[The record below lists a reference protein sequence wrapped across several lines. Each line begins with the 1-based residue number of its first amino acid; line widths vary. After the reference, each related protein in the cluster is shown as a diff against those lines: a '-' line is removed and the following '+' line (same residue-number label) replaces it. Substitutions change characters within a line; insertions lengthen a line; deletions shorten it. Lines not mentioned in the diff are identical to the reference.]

1 MSRKSLIPLMLVSAL
16 LAGPAHAEK
25 DHERHLLPETIDY
38 ALILPANLPHVL
50 KVAQVQAGRLGLDEA
65 QKTLI
70 RELMAEAPM
79 KVFARLKQ
87 AEVLEK
93 AIAQDVLGGGL
104 SAAELQSRLDSLA
117 SAKREATEAQIATIG
132 RIRASLSEVQFK
144 QLLKLASSAGS
155 H

>member
-1 MSRKSLIPLMLVSAL
+1 MKRKKLIPLIFLCSL
-16 LAGPAHAEK
+16 LAGPVHAEK
-25 DHERHLLPETIDY
+25 GHERHLMPETIDY

-50 KVAQVQAGRLGLDEA
+50 KVAQTQAGRLGLDEA
-65 QKTLI
+65 QKALI

-87 AEVLEK
+87 AETLEK
-93 AIAQDVLGGGL
+93 AIAQDVLSGGL
-104 SAAELQSRLDSLA
+104 SAAELQSRLDSLV

-132 RIRASLSEVQFK
+132 RIRVSLSEVQFK
-144 QLLKLASSAGS
+144 QLLKLANTAGS

>member
-1 MSRKSLIPLMLVSAL
+1 MNGKNLIPLIALSAL
-16 LAGPAHAEK
+16 LAGPVHAEK
-25 DHERHLLPETIDY
+25 GHERHLLPETTDY

-50 KVAQVQAGRLGLDEA
+50 KVAQAQAGRLGLDEA

-70 RELMAEAPM
+70 RELMAEAPI

-87 AEVLEK
+87 AESLEK
-93 AIAQDVLGGGL
+93 TLAQDVLSGSL
-104 SAAELQSRLDSLA
+104 SAAELPSRLDSLA